1 MHRQSGSEP
10 LRILSL
16 GAGVQSSCIA
26 LMSAAGELPMMD
38 AAIFADTQNEPP
50 AVMRYLEM
58 LDARLPFP
66 VYRVTAGNLAEDF
79 LAAAR
84 GEKNRCGQPPFYVK
98 QPDEKAAAA
107 GRPPDD
113 RGGMLWRQ
121 CTKDY
126 KITPIQRK
134 VRELI
139 AVSGAKTVLQYIG
152 ISLDEAHR
160 MKHSGV
166 KYITNIYPLIDLRM
180 SRWDCLRWIAKA
192 GLPEPPKSACWH
204 CPYRS
209 NAQWRTMKITDP
221 ESWQAAV
228 NFDNAARAAKAVK
241 INGSGITGEVFVW
254 RGMKPL
260 EDADL
265 TNDIDNGQGEIDFGN
280 ECEGMCGV

>member
-1 MHRQSGSEP
+1 MKSLS
-10 LRILSL
+10 ILSL

-58 LDARLPFP
+58 LEARLPFP

-79 LAAAR
+79 LAAVR
-84 GEKNRCGQPPFYVK
+84 GERKRCGPPPFYVRR
-98 QPDEKAAAA
+98 PDVEALAK
-107 GRPPDD
+107 GREIDT
-113 RGGMLWRQ
+113 RGGMLWRK
-121 CTKDY
+121 CTKEY

-134 VRELI
+134 VREMLKE
-139 AVSGAKTVLQYIG
+139 SGAKTALQYIG

-160 MKHSGV
+160 MKTSGV
-166 KYITNIYPLIDLRM
+166 KYITNVYPLIDLRM
-180 SRWDCLRWIAKA
+180 SRWDCLRWVANA

-209 NAQWRTMKITDP
+209 NAQWRKMKLTDP
-221 ESWQAAV
+221 ASWKAAV
-228 NFDNAARAAKAVK
+228 DFDNAARAVRIQK
-241 INGSGITGEVFVW
+241 INGAGITGEVFIW

-260 EDADL
+260 QDADL
-265 TNDIDNGQGEIDFGN
+265 SNDVDNGQGEIDFGN
-280 ECEGMCGV
+280 ECEGMCGL